1 MNKTLLAVLLV
12 VTLTACAPAPP
23 TTDVQSTAIA
33 IVQTGV
39 ALTQTAMPTA
49 TPTFTPTAT
58 PTALPTFSPVP
69 TLVRPIFTPD
79 AIQLEK
85 WQEYQTKLAKA
96 LLINP
101 SINAIC
107 EWDILGRS
115 IQEVYVWA
123 ICGST
128 GGGDDGAA
136 AIYLNT
142 DGSIQKIK
150 TPRYWMGDR
159 GIVMSNENELFPAD
173 VIAKLDLYKGYY
185 HFTGRPY
192 EINLYLNYRLAN
204 PGTLPWVVLLG
215 TPTGTPMP

>member
-1 MNKTLLAVLLV
+1 MKKTLFAALLV

-23 TTDVQSTAIA
+23 TTDIQSTAFA

-39 ALTQTAMPTA
+39 ALTQTALPTH

-58 PTALPTFSPVP
+58 PTALPTFTPVP
-69 TLVRPIFTPD
+69 TAVRPIFTPD

-115 IQEVYVWA
+115 AREVYVWA

-128 GGGDDGAA
+128 GGGEDGPA
-136 AIYLNT
+136 AIYLNA
-142 DGSIQKIK
+142 DGSIQQIK
-150 TPRYWMGDR
+150 TARYWWADGNQ
-159 GIVMSNENELFPAD
+159 ISNEKELFPAD

-204 PGTLPWVVLLG
+204 PGSLPWVVLLG

>member
-1 MNKTLLAVLLV
+1 MKKTPFAALLV

-23 TTDVQSTAIA
+23 TTDIQSTAFA
-33 IVQTGV
+33 IVQTGAV
-39 ALTQTAMPTA
+39 LTQTAMPIH
-49 TPTFTPTAT
+49 TPTFTLTAT

-69 TLVRPIFTPD
+69 TAVRPIFTPD
-79 AIQLEK
+79 AIQLER
-85 WQEYQTKLAKA
+85 WQEYQTKLAEA
-96 LLINP
+96 LLN
-101 SINAIC
+101 SSTGAIC

-115 IQEVYVWA
+115 ALEVYVWA

-150 TPRYWMGDR
+150 TPRYWWADGNQ
-159 GIVMSNENELFPAD
+159 ISNEKELFPAD
-173 VIAKLDLYKGYY
+173 VIEKLGLYHVEFPY
-185 HFTGRPY
+185 TGRP
-192 EINLYLNYRLAN
+192 EEMRLYLHYRLAN

-215 TPTGTPMP
+215 TPTVTPTP

>member
-1 MNKTLLAVLLV
+1 MKKTLFAALLV

-23 TTDVQSTAIA
+23 TTDIQSTAFA

-39 ALTQTAMPTA
+39 ALTQTAMPTH

-69 TLVRPIFTPD
+69 TAVRPIFTPD
-79 AIQLEK
+79 AIQLER
-85 WQEYQTKLAKA
+85 WQEYQSKLAKA
-96 LLINP
+96 LLN
-101 SINAIC
+101 SSTGAIC

-115 IQEVYVWA
+115 ALEVYVWA

-173 VIAKLDLYKGYY
+173 VIRKLGLYHVEYPN
-185 HFTGRPY
+185 TGRP
-192 EINLYLNYRLAN
+192 EEMRLYLNYRLAN

>member
-1 MNKTLLAVLLV
+1 MKKTLFAALLV
-12 VTLTACAPAPP
+12 VILTACAPAPP
-23 TTDVQSTAIA
+23 TTDVQSTALA

-39 ALTQTAMPTA
+39 ALTQTTLPTH
-49 TPTFTPTAT
+49 TPTLTPTAT
-58 PTALPTFSPVP
+58 IVLPTFSPVP

-79 AIQLEK
+79 AIQLER
-85 WQEYQTKLAKA
+85 WQEYQTELVDAF
-96 LLINP
+96 NTP
-101 SINAIC
+101 SDSIC

-115 IQEVYVWA
+115 AHEVYVWA
-123 ICGST
+123 MCAAPE
-128 GGGDDGAA
+128 GGDSGAA
-136 AIYLNT
+136 AIYLDT

-150 TPRYWMGDR
+150 APRYWMGDR

>member
-1 MNKTLLAVLLV
+1 MKKTLFAALLV

-23 TTDVQSTAIA
+23 TTDIQSTAIA

-39 ALTQTAMPTA
+39 ALTQTALPTA
-49 TPTFTPTAT
+49 TPTLTPTAT

-69 TLVRPIFTPD
+69 TAVRPIFTPD
-79 AIQLEK
+79 AIQLER
-85 WQEYQTKLAKA
+85 WQEYQTELADA
-96 LLINP
+96 LNTPID
-101 SINAIC
+101 SIC

-115 IQEVYVWA
+115 AQEVYVWA

-150 TPRYWMGDR
+150 TPTYWMGDR

-173 VIAKLDLYKGYY
+173 VIRKLGLYHVEYPN
-185 HFTGRPY
+185 TGRP
-192 EINLYLNYRLAN
+192 EEMRLYLNYRLAN
-204 PGTLPWVVLLG
+204 PGTLPWVVQLG